1 MMLRRFND
9 SGLKA
14 FGDML
19 AHCRSHPADP
29 MNEDLLETP
38 QFTSELQQAVE
49 VEQRVFKT
57 RGDAVVYLE
66 SVLSAIPDFE
76 VEQDAGLW
84 SWLSLFYFDQVCPL
98 KAGERKVRND
108 YHYNFEPRNQ
118 RHFYRH
124 LLFVGWKARK
134 IDPSNCRLFLHG
146 PVNLLDQV
154 TQEVMKRLFLT
165 RVPCM
170 FEMLDRLYWDPS
182 RSRPRSGIV
191 TRKSPKGGDLI
202 HRLPIR
208 IRQLEKTYDLMSL
221 TADQI
226 LELLGEEFS
235 FASSKSLELFD

>member
-9 SGLKA
+9 SGLEA

-19 AHCRSHPADP
+19 AHSRSHPADP
-29 MNEDLLETP
+29 INEDLLTAS
-38 QFTSELQQAVE
+38 QFTSELRQAVG

-84 SWLSLFYFDQVCPL
+84 SWLSLFYFDQICPL

-108 YHYNFEPRNQ
+108 YHYIFEPRNQ

-146 PVNLLDQV
+146 PANRLDKV
-154 TQEVMKRLFLT
+154 TQEVMKRLYLT
-165 RVPCM
+165 RIPCM
-170 FEMLDRLYWDPS
+170 FQLLDQLYWDES
-182 RSRPRSGIV
+182 RRRPKSGIV
-191 TRKSPKGGDLI
+191 SPGRVRHGDLI
-202 HRLPIR
+202 HRLPVR
-208 IRQLEKTYDLMSL
+208 IRQLEMTYDLMSL
-221 TADQI
+221 SADQI